1 MREEN
6 SPSPA
11 IKAPRSWKRSGR
23 NIPGCVCPAAVK
35 GRFVPSLS
43 LSFAPMGS
51 VLRGRHRHRVP
62 QVWGAAH
69 SDASVPAADPA
80 GRCVPLPCCP
90 CSPPLPH
97 LHFPVCSSLPK
108 LQAKVVCFF
117 RYFFFLR
124 AIFVAC
130 FTRCTTPRK
139 RNFPLI
145 ASSRHRGEWALLCW
159 DSWVW
164 TKVPLAKSWGAG
176 ILHPPSPTPQG
187 PKSPGS
193 CILQVPYPES
203 HLRVPHPQLWRP
215 GHRDSQA
222 KLQPSSISHGVN

>member
-1 MREEN
+1 MFPASA
-6 SPSPA
+6 SPSPPWDRCSGA
-11 IKAPRSWKRSGR
+11 DIAAGCRRCGVLLTAMLRSPQPTPQDVVSH
-23 NIPGCVCPAAVK
+23 CPA
-35 GRFVPSLS
+35 VPVRPLFLTSIFLS
-43 LSFAPMGS
+43 
-51 VLRGRHRHRVP
+51 
-62 QVWGAAH
+62 AH
-69 SDASVPAADPA
+69 
-80 GRCVPLPCCP
+80 L
-90 CSPPLPH
+90 
-97 LHFPVCSSLPK
+97 FPNFRPK
-108 LQAKVVCFF
+108 LCAFLGI
-117 RYFFFLR
+117 FFLR